1 MFNITS
7 EKFSGPLDLLLR
19 LIEERNLSIT
29 DISLSTVTNEFLEY
43 IKQVESTTN
52 DLADFLVIAST
63 LILIKSK
70 SILPTLELSRDETE
84 EILDLKERL
93 IIYKIFKD
101 KISNINYLRSQK
113 QYLFSHTP
121 FLNVEVIFS
130 PPKDL
135 NLEML
140 KSAFENLLEL
150 YQKEKIILPTKKI
163 KILVNLKDRISN
175 LLKIFKDRKNCN
187 FNDVTANKEDKV
199 SLVVSFLAILHLA
212 KDGMI
217 TLSQQDNFGD
227 INIESTEN
235 NY

>member
-7 EKFSGPLDLLLR
+7 DKFSGPLDLLLR
-19 LIEERNLSIT
+19 LIEEHNLQIT

-70 SILPTLELSRDETE
+70 SILPTLELSKDETE

-101 KISNINYLRSQK
+101 KIGNLNYLRSQK
-113 QYLFSHTP
+113 HYLFSHTP

-130 PPKDL
+130 PPKEL

-150 YQKEKIILPTKKI
+150 YQKEKLVLPTKKI

-175 LLKIFKDRKNCN
+175 LLNIFKDKKNCN
-187 FNDVTANKEDKV
+187 FNDVAANKEDKV

-217 TLSQQDNFGD
+217 TLSQQNNFGD

>member
-7 EKFSGPLDLLLR
+7 DQFSGPLDLLLR
-19 LIEERNLSIT
+19 LIEEHNLQIT
-29 DISLSTVTNEFLEY
+29 DISLSTVTNEYLEY

-70 SILPTLELSRDETE
+70 SILPTLELSKDETE

-101 KISNINYLRSQK
+101 KIGNINYLRSQK
-113 QYLFSHTP
+113 AYLFSHTS

-130 PPKDL
+130 PPKSLDL
-135 NLEML
+135 DML

-175 LLKIFKDRKNCN
+175 LLNIFKDKKNCN
-187 FNDVTANKEDKV
+187 FKDVANNKEDKI

-217 TLSQQDNFGD
+217 TLSQQDSFGD